1 MPALRPLALF
11 DFDGTLIPGD
21 SIVALVRYAR
31 KRKVM
36 SLRDFLG
43 AAFAAAG
50 YGLRLVSAEK
60 SKNAALRFRIKLPEA
75 ERDALDRDF
84 VKECLLPIVYE
95 QGKACLER
103 HRAEGRLLMLVT
115 ASTENYMRYAAEA
128 LGFPVLLATPLLP
141 DGKIGENCKGE
152 EKVRR
157 IQDWLKEQGMEAD
170 FAGSWAYGDS
180 KSDLPMLRLCGHPV
194 QVNPKKALRE
204 AAPEMAAEEWEEKS
218 VE

>member
-43 AAFAAAG
+43 AALAAVG
-50 YGLRLVSAEK
+50 YGLGLVSAEK
-60 SKNAALRFRIKLPEA
+60 SKNAALRFRMKLTES
-75 ERDALDRDF
+75 ERDALDRNF
-84 VKECLLPIVYE
+84 ATECLLPIVYP

-128 LGFPVLLATPLLP
+128 MGFPVLLATPLLP
-141 DGKIGENCKGE
+141 DGTVGENCKGE

-157 IQDWLKEQGMEAD
+157 IRDWLEAQGMEAD

-194 QVNPKKALRE
+194 QVNPKKALRK
-204 AAPEMAAEEWEEKS
+204 AAPEMAAEEWK
-218 VE
+218 